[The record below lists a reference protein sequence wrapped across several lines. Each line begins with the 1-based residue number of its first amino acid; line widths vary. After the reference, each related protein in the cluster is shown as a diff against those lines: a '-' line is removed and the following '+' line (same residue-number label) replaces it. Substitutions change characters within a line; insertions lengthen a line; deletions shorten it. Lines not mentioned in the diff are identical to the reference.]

1 MTATRATAKPAPLN
15 EIEQALALHGQG
27 RCDDAEQI
35 CGALLAAEPDHLDAL
50 HLLALVR
57 HQQGRNVEA
66 LRLVGALLQRTSPSA
81 EIFNNLGLILTALGR
96 HEQALACFEDALVLA
111 ADHVSTRKNRAACLK
126 RLARYEQA
134 LAAYEA
140 VLAID
145 PGELDVLNEC
155 GGLHTRLGRPA
166 VAVALY
172 ERALAIAPG
181 TVELLINKGTAL
193 AALNRFD
200 EALES
205 FTAAMA
211 IDPERAEPHYNAGL
225 VRLRLGDFAA
235 GWREFEWRWR
245 KPDWVGMRR
254 EFAAPLWLGDEPL
267 AGKTILLLAEQ
278 GLGDTIQLV
287 RYAPLVAALG
297 AEVILGVQ
305 TPLKAIAATVPG
317 VSLVVGDG
325 DTTPQVD
332 FYCPMFS
339 LPLACRTELATVP
352 ANIPY
357 LQPCQERL
365 AKWRQS
371 LPANGRLRVGLCWA
385 GSNTHL
391 NDRNRSVPLERFAR
405 LLSVPNLDFISVQ
418 KDVDATQAAILRQ
431 HGVIKRGQ
439 EFTDFADTA
448 AVVAMLDLVIS
459 VDTSVAHLAGAMGKA
474 VALLLPFAADF
485 RWLLHRTDSPWYPT
499 MRLFRQ
505 AALGD
510 WGVPLER
517 LRQELEAVARRPMRP
532 R

>member
-1 MTATRATAKPAPLN
+1 MTVTQAATKPEPLD
-15 EIEQALALHGQG
+15 EIEQALALHRQG

-96 HEQALACFEDALVLA
+96 HEQALGCFEDALVLA
-111 ADHVSTRKNRAACLK
+111 ADHFGARKNRAACLK
-126 RLARYEQA
+126 RLARHEQA
-134 LAAYEA
+134 LVAYETI
-140 VLAID
+140 LAINPD
-145 PGELDVLNEC
+145 ELDVLNEC
-155 GGLHTRLGRPA
+155 GGLHARLGCLAAA
-166 VAVALY
+166 VTFY

-205 FTAAMA
+205 FTAATA
-211 IDPERAEPHYNAGL
+211 IDPERAEAHYNAGL
-225 VRLRLGDFAA
+225 VRLRLGDFAV
-235 GWREFEWRWR
+235 GWRDFEWRWR

-254 EFAAPLWLGDEPL
+254 EFAAPLWLGEAPL

-278 GLGDTIQLV
+278 GLGDTIHFV
-287 RYAPLVAALG
+287 RYAPLIAALG
-297 AEVILGVQ
+297 AKVILGVQ

-325 DTTPQVD
+325 EAVPQVD

-385 GSNTHL
+385 GSSTHL
-391 NDRNRSVPLERFAR
+391 NDRNRSIPLERFVR

-418 KDVDATQAAILRQ
+418 KDVNPTQAGLLRQ
-431 HGVIKRGQ
+431 HGVIQLGQ
-439 EFTDFADTA
+439 ECTDFADTA
-448 AVVAMLDLVIS
+448 AVVAMLDLVVS
-459 VDTSVAHLAGAMGKA
+459 VDTSVAHLAGAMGNA

-485 RWLLHRTDSPWYPT
+485 RWLLDRTDSPWYPT

-510 WGVPLER
+510 WDDPLDR
-517 LRQELEAVARRPMRP
+517 LRQELEAVARRPVQP